1 MPTIKNTRQ
10 QVRHVLIVTLVL
22 NLLVAFGKIALGWF
36 TGALAITA
44 DGFHSLTDS
53 AGNIGGLIA
62 NWAAARPPDADHP
75 YGHRRFETMAALL
88 IGALLLLTAWE
99 IVQSVLE
106 RLQHATT
113 TPVITPL
120 TLVVLIGTLCINIG
134 VSTYQIAAGKRLKSE
149 ILLADAKNTRAD
161 VFVTISVLVSSIL
174 VTITSWAWLDA
185 VAALVVVAL
194 IGKAAWE
201 IVAQTGQ
208 VLVDTAPYSPDEL
221 SEIIADV
228 PHVSEVVRSR
238 CRGPRDAVHIDMDV
252 CVPPEM
258 TVQQTN
264 RITSMIRERLETELD
279 GVAEVE
285 VHFEASVSRV
295 A

>member
-1 MPTIKNTRQ
+1 MPTMNSTRQ
-10 QVRHVLIVTLVL
+10 QVRHVLIVTLLL

-53 AGNIGGLIA
+53 AGNIGGLVA

-99 IVQSVLE
+99 IVQGVIE

-113 TPVITPL
+113 PDITPL
-120 TLVVLIGTLCINIG
+120 TLVVLIGTLAINIG
-134 VSTYQIAAGKRLKSE
+134 VSRYQMAAGKRLNSE

-174 VTITSWAWLDA
+174 VSFTGWAWLDA
-185 VAALVVVAL
+185 VAALVVVIL

-201 IVAQTGQ
+201 IVSQTGQ
-208 VLVDTAPYSPDEL
+208 VLVDTAPYSPEKLREL
-221 SEIIADV
+221 VANV
-228 PHVSEVVRSR
+228 PHVTEVVRSR
-238 CRGPRDAVHIDMDV
+238 SRGPRDAVHIDMDV

-264 RITSMIRERLETELD
+264 RITSMIRERLENELE

-285 VHFEASVSRV
+285 VHFEAS
-295 A
+295 